1 MLAQIRSIADIY
13 RFNTMTLRA
22 VSRDLSDEQTGRRW
36 RQGEGS
42 SIAFLLGHLLA
53 SRYSV
58 LQRLG
63 AADENPHAELF
74 GNFASA
80 RDLADYPPFA
90 ELVAEW
96 DTVAERLEVALAQL
110 DDATLEAPAS
120 GYPVAD
126 QTTRGALMFMAWHES
141 YHIGQIGLMRT
152 EMSLPSVRA
161 VLSAARPST

>member
-1 MLAQIRSIADIY
+1 MHAQIRSIADIY
-13 RFNTMTLRA
+13 RFNTMTVRV
-22 VSRDLSDEQTGRRW
+22 VSRDMSSEQAGHRW

-63 AADENPHAELF
+63 AADDNPHAELF

-80 RDLADYPPFA
+80 RDLSEYPSLD
-90 ELVAEW
+90 ELAAEW
-96 DTVAERLEVALAQL
+96 DTVADRLDAALAAVDEEAL
-110 DDATLEAPAS
+110 DEPAT
-120 GYPVAD
+120 GYPVED
-126 QTTRGALMFMAWHES
+126 QTVRGALMFMAWHES

-152 EMSLPSVRA
+152 ELELPSVRTA
-161 VLSAARPST
+161 LIEARRSA